1 MLKVWLNQL
10 TSQPRSSSFLGT
22 KGKPNPIVHVLQQTM
37 QRYLTDVKI
46 THLTA
51 DKRDPEFVFYDQT
64 KTIMTAYRY
73 ASVCSDFNVAIQ
85 FRYSFHCSN
94 CTIDV
99 HFEENSLFIVSSIG
113 KLFVQLFVLF
123 FSSSSVKPAIFDLI
137 LSGAIAAYIA
147 AVYFGVQVLG

>member
-1 MLKVWLNQL
+1 
-10 TSQPRSSSFLGT
+10 
-22 KGKPNPIVHVLQQTM
+22 M

-64 KTIMTAYRY
+64 KTVMTAY
-73 ASVCSDFNVAIQ
+73 
-85 FRYSFHCSN
+85 
-94 CTIDV
+94 
-99 HFEENSLFIVSSIG
+99 
-113 KLFVQLFVLF
+113 
-123 FSSSSVKPAIFDLI
+123 SVKPAIFDLI